1 MSAAGGC
8 AGCGAVLASDQEYCL
23 ECGARR
29 QPPPISRWRRPLI
42 AAAIAAALLVA
53 AMVFGYEQMR
63 DDAAGEAAGR
73 PAGPQRV
80 SAPAPA
86 SGGAVARVGAGQAR
100 PERRAQARR
109 R

>member
-29 QPPPISRWRRPLI
+29 QPPAISRWRTPLI
-42 AAAIAAALLVA
+42 AAAIAGALLLA
-53 AMVFGYEQMR
+53 GMVFGYQRMR
-63 DDAAGEAAGR
+63 DDAQSEATGAA
-73 PAGPQRV
+73 AGPQRV

-86 SGGAVARVGAGQAR
+86 SGLAVARAGSAQAR
-100 PERRAQARR
+100 PEQSGQPLSR
-109 R
+109 